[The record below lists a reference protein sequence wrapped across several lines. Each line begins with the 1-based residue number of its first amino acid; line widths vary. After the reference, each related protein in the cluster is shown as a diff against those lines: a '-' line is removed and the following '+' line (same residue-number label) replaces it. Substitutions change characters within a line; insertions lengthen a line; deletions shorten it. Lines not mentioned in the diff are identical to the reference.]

1 MKIKSKLFIIMIS
14 LVTISIIVPSVVALN
29 TFTKSLETEITNELK
44 TGALNAM
51 DKLSR
56 LMFERLADTK
66 YLTDPRNMVTSSTYN
81 NNFTTAEKVEHLRQ
95 IESAIK
101 AYASI
106 SIYDQHG
113 IKIGDT
119 RSLSLGVNNSDEP
132 FYKNAIEMEEGN
144 IYYDQVPTFS
154 KSLQQYVI
162 HFSGPLYDA
171 KNNQTSGV
179 LVLTFPLNKIND
191 IMLEAGSTISG
202 DVDISLLSNDGLLIY
217 SNNDQKSV
225 LKKKVTDLEIIDKI
239 RDSNE
244 RAEVAIGPNDN
255 ASGSGSIGGTGE
267 IIFIGAKEPG
277 FLDYRGNNWSAILAV
292 DTGDAFESVTTLR
305 NQFIIIAV
313 IILVIAIAL
322 IIIFARSISRPLIK
336 LRDITNEVSLGNFDT
351 KIETQKGGGDE
362 LAHLSSSFE
371 NMRQKV
377 VAKTNEILKAN
388 EELRQKDRL
397 KDEFINIA
405 AHELRTPI
413 QPILGLSQVLR
424 DRIKRD
430 NPALLNPEID
440 QILDIIIKDAKRLTR
455 LAQRILDVT
464 RIESQDFDLK
474 LQKFDIVSALSG
486 FISDFKKQV
495 VRDRR
500 DRQDLDI
507 VFEFDGIRSGSDGS
521 TNNEIY
527 VIADRDRLI
536 QVISNLLS
544 NAVKFTKSGTIS
556 VQINVNPRNKE
567 ELIIGI
573 KDTGVGI
580 NPTIL
585 PKLFTKF
592 SSEST
597 EGIGLG
603 LYISKK
609 IVQAH
614 GGKIWAE
621 NNVDGKGAT
630 FFFTLRIS

>member
-1 MKIKSKLFIIMIS
+1 MLLLAEPKFHYLW
-14 LVTISIIVPSVVALN
+14 LTIL
-29 TFTKSLETEITNELK
+29 
-44 TGALNAM
+44 
-51 DKLSR
+51 
-56 LMFERLADTK
+56 
-66 YLTDPRNMVTSSTYN
+66 
-81 NNFTTAEKVEHLRQ
+81 
-95 IESAIK
+95 
-101 AYASI
+101 
-106 SIYDQHG
+106 
-113 IKIGDT
+113 
-119 RSLSLGVNNSDEP
+119 
-132 FYKNAIEMEEGN
+132 
-144 IYYDQVPTFS
+144 
-154 KSLQQYVI
+154 
-162 HFSGPLYDA
+162 
-171 KNNQTSGV
+171 
-179 LVLTFPLNKIND
+179 
-191 IMLEAGSTISG
+191 
-202 DVDISLLSNDGLLIY
+202 
-217 SNNDQKSV
+217 
-225 LKKKVTDLEIIDKI
+225 
-239 RDSNE
+239 
-244 RAEVAIGPNDN
+244 
-255 ASGSGSIGGTGE
+255 
-267 IIFIGAKEPG
+267 
-277 FLDYRGNNWSAILAV
+277 
-292 DTGDAFESVTTLR
+292 ESVTTLR
-305 NQFIIIAV
+305 NQFIIFAV
-313 IILVIAIAL
+313 IILAVSIAL

-336 LRDITNEVSLGNFDT
+336 LRDITNEVSKGNFDT

-362 LAHLSSSFE
+362 LAQLSSSFE
-371 NMRQKV
+371 NMRQTV

-397 KDEFINIA
+397 KDEFIDIA

-413 QPILGLSQVLR
+413 QPILGLCQVLR

-430 NPALLNPEID
+430 NPAPLNPEID

-464 RIESQDFDLK
+464 KIESQDFDLK
-474 LQKFDIVSALSG
+474 LQKFEIVSALSS

-495 VRDRR
+495 VRDRQ
-500 DRQDLDI
+500 DRQDLDL
-507 VFEFDGIRSGSDGS
+507 VFEFDGIRSGSDGT
-521 TNNEIY
+521 TNDEIY
-527 VIADRDRLI
+527 VIADRDRVI

-556 VQINVNPRNKE
+556 VQLSINPRNKE

>member
-1 MKIKSKLFIIMIS
+1 
-14 LVTISIIVPSVVALN
+14 
-29 TFTKSLETEITNELK
+29 
-44 TGALNAM
+44 
-51 DKLSR
+51 
-56 LMFERLADTK
+56 
-66 YLTDPRNMVTSSTYN
+66 
-81 NNFTTAEKVEHLRQ
+81 
-95 IESAIK
+95 
-101 AYASI
+101 
-106 SIYDQHG
+106 
-113 IKIGDT
+113 
-119 RSLSLGVNNSDEP
+119 
-132 FYKNAIEMEEGN
+132 
-144 IYYDQVPTFS
+144 
-154 KSLQQYVI
+154 
-162 HFSGPLYDA
+162 
-171 KNNQTSGV
+171 
-179 LVLTFPLNKIND
+179 
-191 IMLEAGSTISG
+191 
-202 DVDISLLSNDGLLIY
+202 
-217 SNNDQKSV
+217 
-225 LKKKVTDLEIIDKI
+225 
-239 RDSNE
+239 
-244 RAEVAIGPNDN
+244 
-255 ASGSGSIGGTGE
+255 
-267 IIFIGAKEPG
+267 
-277 FLDYRGNNWSAILAV
+277 
-292 DTGDAFESVTTLR
+292 
-305 NQFIIIAV
+305 
-313 IILVIAIAL
+313 
-322 IIIFARSISRPLIK
+322 
-336 LRDITNEVSLGNFDT
+336 
-351 KIETQKGGGDE
+351 
-362 LAHLSSSFE
+362 
-371 NMRQKV
+371 MRQKV